1 MCNNPTLLPT
11 SACPTSF
18 SSPDSGIAT
27 LGNVRGMV
35 SYTTAHTQKC
45 DMHVTIVLLYRCN
58 AIKHSDVILKCDLTM
73 TCCSLCRLEWRW
85 PRQYCTQTSSSHA
98 WEMTQP
104 HRHKVAVNILNTE
117 LVSRKRL
124 DQTGLSWNCYANSL
138 LVPKIVNPW
147 ETNHFWKI
155 LEVKKST
162 FQVSMCYTRYMF

>member
-35 SYTTAHTQKC
+35 RYTTAHTQKC

-58 AIKHSDVILKCDLTM
+58 AIKHSDVIHLYFCVT
-73 TCCSLCRLEWRW
+73 SLWLVAICAGWSDDGPDSIAPKPPRVMCERW
-85 PRQYCTQTSSSHA
+85 
-98 WEMTQP
+98 TQP

-117 LVSRKRL
+117 LKCRERGLTKQAYHEIVMWTAYLWPKLLTLERL
-124 DQTGLSWNCYANSL
+124 TCFERFC
-138 LVPKIVNPW
+138 K
-147 ETNHFWKI
+147 
-155 LEVKKST
+155 
-162 FQVSMCYTRYMF
+162 

>member
-18 SSPDSGIAT
+18 SSPDSSIAT
-27 LGNVRGMV
+27 LGKVRGMV

-85 PRQYCTQTSSSHA
+85 PRQYCTQTSSSHT

-124 DQTGLSWNCYANSL
+124 DKQAYHEIVMRTAYLCPKLLTLERLSFF
-138 LVPKIVNPW
+138 
-147 ETNHFWKI
+147 ERFWK
-155 LEVKKST
+155 
-162 FQVSMCYTRYMF
+162 